1 MGFRFVGL
9 CERFFKLVS
18 WRRAGFVQLAQLI
31 TLLWVN
37 NLTFFSKKTTLEDG
51 IRKSSYE
58 LLHRLPQVRNPT
70 SQSVVLL
77 KRQVSKY
84 LALIMLTKTTSFA
97 VSSLVHIAVDVFFVV
112 CSYLPYFSGWPYR
125 HIDVPLKSSRDT
137 AVRTEDVCNPPSQ
150 VT

>member
-112 CSYLPYFSGWPYR
+112 CSYLPYFSG
-125 HIDVPLKSSRDT
+125 
-137 AVRTEDVCNPPSQ
+137 
-150 VT
+150 